1 MLPDPAIDRA
11 DLQALRAGDDTAL
24 NRLIVRW
31 EQPLAGF
38 AFRYVQNHGEA
49 RDLVAETFVRLYQHC
64 ARLRPDTNLS
74 AWLFTSLANLCCN
87 HLRWKRRHPAIA
99 LDFGGPDGQPAPA
112 ATLSSGQP
120 LPSAALEQDE
130 TAHAVRHAIA
140 LLPHELKTALLLHHY
155 QRLSC
160 REIAR
165 MAHCSES
172 VVEGRLHRARQRLR
186 RMLAEFLQEISRP

>member
-1 MLPDPAIDRA
+1 MPSDPAIDRA
-11 DLQALRAGDDTAL
+11 HLQALRAGDDTAL
-24 NRLIVRW
+24 NRLIGRW
-31 EQPLAGF
+31 EQPLTGF
-38 AFRYVQNHGEA
+38 AFRYVQNHAEA
-49 RDLVAETFVRLYQHC
+49 RDLVAETFVRLYQQR

-99 LDFGGPDGQPAPA
+99 LDLAGPDGKPAPA

-120 LPSAALEQDE
+120 PPHAVLEQDE
-130 TAHAVRHAIA
+130 AVCAVRRSIA

-160 REIAR
+160 REIALI
-165 MAHCSES
+165 AHCSES
-172 VVEGRLHRARQRLR
+172 GVESRLHRARRRLR